1 MTFGEK
7 LQTLRTD
14 AGLSQEGLAARLGV
28 SRQAISKWELN
39 KTMPDVKYIVAL
51 SDLFQVTTDSLLK
64 EQAAQTPPEPPTAA
78 PVQDASRPVQAEPP
92 QNGLFSGHTA
102 LTLLTCGNVLF
113 LTLILLYIIFYC
125 FAFRRLGLW
134 PLLAVLLAAPVLLM
148 ASCALLGRA
157 SLSQNTLR
165 QYRRGFSAGVTLWA
179 FSIAFLCGYSEVADD
194 LLVSQVEGWFSI
206 PLFLAMTLGLSLLF
220 WCMGQLLAHL
230 ITRKN

>member
-28 SRQAISKWELN
+28 SRQAISKWELD
-39 KTMPDVKYIVAL
+39 KTVPDVKYIVAL

-92 QNGLFSGHTA
+92 QNGLFSSHTA

-165 QYRRGFSAGVTLWA
+165 QYRRSFSAGVTLWA

>member
-28 SRQAISKWELN
+28 SRQAISKWELD
-39 KTMPDVKYIVAL
+39 KTVPDVKYIVAL

-165 QYRRGFSAGVTLWA
+165 QYRRSFSAGVTLWA

>member
-28 SRQAISKWELN
+28 SRQAISKWELD
-39 KTMPDVKYIVAL
+39 KTVPDVKYIVAL

-92 QNGLFSGHTA
+92 HSGLFSGHTA
-102 LTLLTCGNVLF
+102 LVLLTCGNVLF
-113 LTLILLYIIFYC
+113 LTLILLHIIFYC

-148 ASCALLGRA
+148 ASRALLGRA

-165 QYRRGFSAGVTLWA
+165 QYRRSFSTGVTLWA

-206 PLFLAMTLGLSLLF
+206 PLFLAITLGLSLLF
-220 WCMGQLLAHL
+220 WCAGLLLAHL

>member
-28 SRQAISKWELN
+28 SRQAISKWELD
-39 KTMPDVKYIVAL
+39 KTVPDVKYIVAL

-92 QNGLFSGHTA
+92 QSGLFSGHTA
-102 LTLLTCGNVLF
+102 LVLLTCGNVLF
-113 LTLILLYIIFYC
+113 LALILLHIIFYC

-148 ASCALLGRA
+148 ASRALLGRA

-165 QYRRGFSAGVTLWA
+165 QYRHGFSAGVTLWA

-206 PLFLAMTLGLSLLF
+206 PLFLAITLGLSLLF

>member
-28 SRQAISKWELN
+28 SRQAISKWELD
-39 KTMPDVKYIVAL
+39 KTVPDVKYIVAL

-179 FSIAFLCGYSEVADD
+179 FSIAFLCGYSEVVDD
-194 LLVSQVEGWFSI
+194 LLVSQVEGPLSI
-206 PLFLAMTLGLSLLF
+206 PLFLVITLGLSLLF
-220 WCMGQLLAHL
+220 WCAGLLLAHL